1 MGDNLLLTEITL
13 QDYSVYKGKNTF
25 DFTCSPDKPIIVIGG
40 ENGAGKTTLFES
52 IMLCL
57 YGISIMGKQC
67 TRGTYEKFLSR
78 KIHRYLKSSTSADHA
93 LITVKF
99 KFFHKGKETE
109 YKVERSW
116 RKTDGEIEEHLS
128 IMKRDENKKKFSFI
142 ETIEKSNRQSFID
155 DLIPKRI
162 IKLFFFDGE
171 KIVNIAKSGTE
182 NIAIKE
188 SFKSLLGID
197 IIEQLNS
204 DLQVNL
210 MRNLAKGTKHLQQEF
225 DQFKSEKDES
235 IQTTIKLQ
243 ERLAQKQTS
252 MDSLNM
258 DIEKLETQISKIGG
272 KFVSNRDELKAKLS
286 EKEVIRE
293 GIRQKIHNLCDDVL
307 PFALIPNEMKILVKQ
322 LEIDESIQQEQFGYT
337 LLKLKL
343 NKIKNLT
350 GKQKL
355 WKDAGINSKSASNM
369 ITTLNKILKDE
380 LQYSN
385 NPQKPIFGFSTQQT
399 IRIMDIAKKSNN
411 VIRLSLNEHTE
422 KIIKIDEEIEKFQI
436 TITSSPADD
445 EIGPLISKLGNIR
458 SEQGTL
464 QAEIDHMEE
473 QITTNKAL
481 RQHLDSKL
489 RDIVSK
495 IYKTE
500 KTKNS
505 VKLTQNVQKVLE
517 EFIEKI
523 TITKIHLLEQYLL
536 EGLQTLMHK
545 NDFMNTKIDHKT
557 FEIHLFRKNGEL
569 FPRDLLSEGEKQM
582 LATAVLWA
590 LAKTSGRPLPFMIDT
605 PLARLDS
612 NHRNNLVEKFF
623 PIVSHQILIFST
635 DEEIKN
641 QYYKKLKPYMTRS
654 YIIQYSEDDGS
665 TKGHEGYFW
674 NKKGEKIVKV

>member
-1 MGDNLLLTEITL
+1 MDNLLLTEITL
-13 QDYSVYKGKNTF
+13 QDYSVYRGKNTF

-57 YGISIMGKQC
+57 YGMSMMGKQC
-67 TRGTYEKFLSR
+67 TRATYKKFLSS

-93 LITVKF
+93 SITVQF

-109 YKVERSW
+109 YKIERSW
-116 RKTDGEIEEHLS
+116 RKTDGEIEEYLS
-128 IMKRDENKKKFSFI
+128 ITKRNENRKKFTSI
-142 ETIEKSNRQSFID
+142 ETIEKSNFQSFIE

-197 IIEQLNS
+197 IIEQLNA

-210 MRNLAKGTKHLQQEF
+210 MRNLTKGTKHLQQEF
-225 DQFKSEKDES
+225 DQFKADKDES
-235 IQTTIKLQ
+235 VQTTIKLQ
-243 ERLAQKQTS
+243 ERFAQKQTS
-252 MDSLNM
+252 MDSLNR
-258 DIEKLETQISKIGG
+258 DIEKLEMQISKIGG
-272 KFVSNRDELKAKLS
+272 KFVSNRDELKTKLS
-286 EKEVIRE
+286 EKEIIRE
-293 GIRQKIHNLCDDVL
+293 SIRQKIHNLCDDVL
-307 PFALIPNEMKILVKQ
+307 PFALIPNEMKILVEQ
-322 LEIDESIQQEQFGYT
+322 LKMDESIQQEHSSHK
-337 LLKLKL
+337 LLELKL
-343 NKIKNLT
+343 NKIKNRAYT
-350 GKQKL
+350 RKL
-355 WKDAGINSKSASNM
+355 WQDAGIDPKSASNM
-369 ITTLNKILKDE
+369 IKTLNEILKDE
-380 LQYSN
+380 LRYSDN
-385 NPQKPIFGFSTQQT
+385 SQKPIFGFSTKQMM
-399 IRIMDIAKKSNN
+399 RIMDIAKKSNT
-411 VIRLSLNEHTE
+411 VTSLTLNKYTE
-422 KIIKIDEEIEKFQI
+422 KIIKIDKEIERFQT
-436 TITSSPADD
+436 TIDSSPADD
-445 EIGPLISKLGNIR
+445 EIGPLVSKLGNIR
-458 SEQGTL
+458 SEQGML
-464 QAEIDHMEE
+464 QSEIDHIEE

-500 KTKNS
+500 KTKNG

-517 EFIEKI
+517 EFIKKI
-523 TITKIHLLEQYLL
+523 TTKKIQLLEQYLL

-545 NDFMNTKIDHKT
+545 NDFMSTKIDSQT
-557 FEIHLFRKNGEL
+557 FEIQLFRKNGES
-569 FPRDLLSEGEKQM
+569 FPRNLLSEGEKQM

-641 QYYKKLKPYMTRS
+641 QYYEKLKPYMTRS
-654 YIIQYSEDDGS
+654 YIIQYSEDEGS

-674 NKKGEKIVKV
+674 DKKGEKIVKV